1 MVKRAGLMDTEAGT
15 VRTPSLSGASS
26 SAVTQAYVD
35 LAQAADQVTKTFIKP
50 MVDKETEG
58 RALAAVQRG
67 EFKTT
72 DGVTAQD
79 MIYDKIVDA
88 GFMAKA
94 STDVERIIGEL
105 ENNRLGD
112 LNVQAFNEE
121 LAEARNQY
129 LEQLDSRRAVPLRQ
143 AWDER
148 GLRSTQRLSG
158 MATQK
163 AIKDAS
169 ESLKARLS
177 LKVDQLSGVSDY
189 GDPDAQQ
196 AIGEVEAL
204 HAAQIATG
212 DKTQEE
218 ADAEMAQIFGRF
230 TGNRVALEAVS
241 LYEAGGFSEAAYSES
256 MKMIETT
263 LASTDLAMSRS
274 ERSAYEGAARQSL
287 NAIRSER
294 KAAERELEGRI
305 REAQTRASTEFAVL
319 MPDAKMR
326 ASQGYAPSQTEINE
340 LAQLARES
348 GNPRLLAQVGQLAI
362 TSEMQQGMR
371 GMSIPQQE
379 NLVAQI
385 ETMAAQGSADAARQL
400 DAARSIA
407 GASRR
412 SAEADPA
419 SYAAVREGRDV
430 PAIDFSTPDQ
440 AIATMRSRFQQAEI
454 AADDLGVGVKY
465 FSPAERTMLKAAA
478 DKGGTDA
485 LQAAQAI
492 VEGATAAGVDPLNVL
507 AEIGGSGAPL
517 LATAGELLA
526 LGAPTDAAQKILSG
540 RLAMGS
546 ELVKDKMPK
555 QSVQASA
562 QRRVLGGRLNNL
574 PQPAVDALTRAAD
587 AHYASTLFENQGE
600 APGGET
606 AAYEASMRAV
616 LGEWKD
622 ESGKAWGGPAKMS
635 RGMGSAST
643 DVTVPPWIRQ
653 ADFSTIVKSLPADV
667 LSKAANVFPGSLG
680 AYRGRPATA
689 ADFRSAALIDA
700 GAGMYYVAPDPAHP
714 EWLVQQ
720 AGNLS
725 APLVLNLNDIR
736 ETLKQRAPSAVK

>member
-1 MVKRAGLMDTEAGT
+1 MVKRAGLMDSEAGA
-15 VRTPSLSGASS
+15 VRTPSLSGGSS
-26 SAVTQAYVD
+26 PAAAQAYVD
-35 LAQAADQVTKTFIKP
+35 LAQAADQVAKTFLKP
-50 MVDKETEG
+50 LADKSTEQ
-58 RALAAVQRG
+58 RALAAVERG
-67 EFKTT
+67 DFKSTA
-72 DGVTAQD
+72 GITAQD
-79 MIYDKIVDA
+79 AIYDKIVDA

-94 STDVERIIGEL
+94 STDVERIVGEL
-105 ENNRLGD
+105 ETRRLGD
-112 LNVQAFNEE
+112 LNAQTFQEE
-121 LAEARNQY
+121 FAEARSQY
-129 LEQLDSRRAVPLRQ
+129 LGELDSRYAVPLRQ

-148 GLRSTQRLSG
+148 GLRSTQRLST

-169 ESLKARLS
+169 ESLKARKA
-177 LKVDQLSGVSDY
+177 LKMDQLSGVSDY
-189 GDPDAQQ
+189 GEPDAQQ
-196 AIGEVEAL
+196 ALAEVETL
-204 HAAQIATG
+204 HAAQVATG
-212 DKTQEE
+212 DITQEE
-218 ADAEMAQIFGRF
+218 ADAEMAQIFSRF

-241 LYEAGGFSEAAYSES
+241 LYEAGGFSEEAYSES

-274 ERSAYEGAARQSL
+274 ERAAYEGAARQSL

-294 KAAERELEGRI
+294 KAAERELAATI

-326 ASQGYAPSQTEINE
+326 ASQGYAPSVTEISE
-340 LAQLARES
+340 LAQLARET

-362 TSEMQQGMR
+362 TADLQQGMR

-379 NLVAQI
+379 SMVSQL
-385 ETMAAQGSADAARQL
+385 ETLAAQGNADAARQL

-430 PAIDFSTPDQ
+430 PEIDFSSPEQ
-440 AIATMRSRFQQAEI
+440 AIATMSKRFTAAEI
-454 AADDLGVGVKY
+454 AADNLGVGVKY

-478 DKGGTDA
+478 DKGGMDA

-492 VEGATAAGVDPLNVL
+492 VEGASAAGVDPLNVL

-540 RLAMGS
+540 RIAMGS

-555 QSVQASA
+555 QATQASA
-562 QRRVLGGRLNNL
+562 QRRVLGSRLNEL
-574 PQPAVDALTRAAD
+574 PMPALDALTRAAD

-600 APGGET
+600 APGGEP

-622 ESGKAWGGPAKMS
+622 ESGKAWGGPATMGRNMS
-635 RGMGSAST
+635 
-643 DVTVPPWIRQ
+643 VTVPPWIRK
-653 ADFSTIVKSLPADV
+653 ADFPSLVKSLPADV

-680 AYRGRPATA
+680 AYRGRPATV

-720 AGNLS
+720 AGNLA